1 MINGEGKPYVMKYVF
16 STKSLAATVL
26 LAGLLVSSY
35 GISIILDASKCRGWS
50 SVKGRIIHSFLADA
64 HGMSEKKTKDVLNP
78 YIVYE
83 YAVDG
88 RTYFSNSI
96 SFLDF
101 GGFFNFGDTYYAG
114 SEDEV
119 RRLLNKYPVDS
130 VVKVYYEPE
139 NIEKAVIDTG
149 LKTPVFIV
157 FILGLLIS
165 YISFHI
171 YIYGAFVHPKGAR

>member
-1 MINGEGKPYVMKYVF
+1 MKRVF
-16 STKSLAATVL
+16 NTKSLAATVL
-26 LAGLLVSSY
+26 LIGLLVSTY
-35 GISIILDASKCRGWS
+35 GVSIILNASKCKGWN

-64 HGMSEKKTKDVLNP
+64 VGMSEKKTKDVLTP

-96 SFLDF
+96 AFLDF
-101 GGFFNFGDTYYAG
+101 GHFFNFGDTYYAG

-130 VVKVYYEPE
+130 AVMVYYDPE
-139 NIEKAVIDTG
+139 NIEKSVIDTG

-157 FILGLLIS
+157 FILGLLLS

-171 YIYGAFVHPKGAR
+171 YIYGVFAHPNNAR

>member
-1 MINGEGKPYVMKYVF
+1 MKRVF
-16 STKSLAATVL
+16 NTKSLAVTVL
-26 LAGLLVSSY
+26 LAGLLVSTY
-35 GISIILDASKCRGWS
+35 GVSIILNASKCRGWN

-64 HGMSEKKTKDVLNP
+64 VGLSEKKTKDVLTP

-88 RTYFSNSI
+88 RIYFSNSI
-96 SFLDF
+96 AFLDF
-101 GGFFNFGDTYYAG
+101 GRFFNFGDTYYAG

-130 VVKVYYEPE
+130 SVLVYYDPE
-139 NIEKAVIDTG
+139 SIDKSVIDTG
-149 LKTPVFIV
+149 LKMPVFII
-157 FILGLLIS
+157 FILGLLLS

-171 YIYGAFVHPKGAR
+171 YIYGVFAHRNYDR